1 MQQGAQELPF
11 QTAEEYV
18 YQELRRQILAGD
30 IAGGTPLNQDEIAAR
45 LRVSRTP
52 VRQAFLRLGSDGLIT
67 NRPNRG
73 SVVTSLTA
81 RDILQLFEI
90 RAVLEGFAA
99 SLAARNLDKRTL
111 KQLESRVAVLES
123 SEATSRRWV
132 NLHDEFH
139 QLLCTLAGRPLL
151 TDSVHAVRQ
160 RVVPY
165 LRLYL
170 TANKGTEIL
179 GYEHQTLLE
188 VIATGEPEAA
198 DRAMREHVM
207 SVGNAVV
214 EFVRSQE
221 QNLRNAAA
229 QPALMS
235 QNSRST
241 VR

>member
-1 MQQGAQELPF
+1 MQNGEHELPF

-18 YQELRRQILAGD
+18 YQQLRREILAGD

-81 RDILQLFEI
+81 QDILQLFEI

-99 SLAARNLDKRTL
+99 SLAARNLDKRSL

-123 SEATSRRWV
+123 SQATSKRWV

-139 QLLCTLAGRPLL
+139 QVVCTLAGRPLL
-151 TDSVHAVRQ
+151 TETVHTVRQ
-160 RVVPY
+160 RAVPY

-170 TANKGTEIL
+170 SANKGTEIR
-179 GYEHQTLLE
+179 GYEHQTLLD
-188 VIATGEPEAA
+188 VIANGDPEAA

-207 SVGNAVV
+207 SAGNAVV

-221 QNLRNAAA
+221 QSMRNGAA
-229 QPALMS
+229 QPA
-235 QNSRST
+235 
-241 VR
+241 

>member
-1 MQQGAQELPF
+1 MDPIYDGAQMQTSEHELPF

-18 YQELRRQILAGD
+18 YQQLRREILAGD
-30 IAGGTPLNQDEIAAR
+30 IRGGTPLNQDEIAAR

-81 RDILQLFEI
+81 HDILQLFEI

-99 SLAARNLDKRTL
+99 SLAVRNLDKRAR

-123 SEATSRRWV
+123 SQATSKRWV
-132 NLHDEFH
+132 DLHDEFH
-139 QLLCTLAGRPLL
+139 ELLCTLAGRPLL
-151 TDSVHAVRQ
+151 TESVHTVRQ

-170 TANKGTEIL
+170 SANKGAEIR
-179 GYEHQTLLE
+179 GYEHLTLLDA
-188 VIATGEPEAA
+188 IATGDPGVA

-207 SVGNAVV
+207 SAGNAVV

-221 QNLRNAAA
+221 QSMRNGAA
-229 QPALMS
+229 QPA
-235 QNSRST
+235 
-241 VR
+241 

>member
-1 MQQGAQELPF
+1 MASLPHSDHELPF

-18 YQELRRQILAGD
+18 YQQLRRQILAGD

-67 NRPNRG
+67 NRPNRH

-81 RDILQLFEI
+81 HDILQLFEI

-99 SLAARNLDKRTL
+99 SLATRNLDKRTL

-123 SEATSRRWV
+123 SQATTSRRWV

-139 QLLCTLAGRPLL
+139 QVLCTLAGRPLL
-151 TDSVHAVRQ
+151 TESVHAVRQ

-170 TANKGTEIL
+170 TANKGAEIR
-179 GYEHQTLLE
+179 GYEHQTLLD
-188 VIATGEPEAA
+188 VIATGDPDAA

-207 SVGNAVV
+207 SAGNAVV
-214 EFVRSQE
+214 EFVRTQE
-221 QNLRNAAA
+221 QSMRKGAA
-229 QPALMS
+229 QPA
-235 QNSRST
+235 
-241 VR
+241 